1 MAFIKRLGFYLFG
14 MSIGLVFL
22 AMFFKNK
29 SAETGVYFCYLPNCR
44 TLKDIR
50 SKPFY
55 YSDEVQTMMA
65 NKTVDTVAI
74 RYILTEGDVD
84 FSSSDTKS
92 ANCKTYIIE
101 GAYAEKELT
110 LQVKNCKDKAIVE
123 TISPKL

>member
-22 AMFFKNK
+22 AMFFKKK

-55 YSDEVQTMMA
+55 YSDEVQDMMA
-65 NKTVDTVAI
+65 NKTIDTVAI

-123 TISPKL
+123 TISPTL

>member
-22 AMFFKNK
+22 AMFFKKK

-55 YSDEVQTMMA
+55 YSDEVQDMMA
-65 NKTVDTVAI
+65 DKTIDTVAI

-123 TISPKL
+123 TISPTL